1 MSMFARKRV
10 SLVYLGLLLCLVSL
24 FSGCTFDIDGPTYTK
39 SSIPIALKQ
48 YGITA
53 HYTIDQGNGKLLTKA
68 TGQRYLL
75 QIDYIDQ
82 YEVKDGWVEV
92 YLYPDAQQ
100 AYEDALIAR
109 KTFDD
114 RFRFDQKVAE
124 LQGKEMEKPSLPLFQ
139 HGNVIIFAAG
149 IADDQEAIQR
159 LSKTFGDLKRK

>member
-1 MSMFARKRV
+1 
-10 SLVYLGLLLCLVSL
+10 
-24 FSGCTFDIDGPTYTK
+24 
-39 SSIPIALKQ
+39 
-48 YGITA
+48 
-53 HYTIDQGNGKLLTKA
+53 
-68 TGQRYLL
+68 
-75 QIDYIDQ
+75 
-82 YEVKDGWVEV
+82 
-92 YLYPDAQQ
+92 
-100 AYEDALIAR
+100 DALVAR